1 MKLVSAF
8 LFLLLVVGCGYSDQQ
23 EQQFSQECVK
33 LAQKKG
39 WKAEETSSGLVI
51 EVLSEGNGDTK
62 IGFNSLV
69 TMHYKGALK
78 NGKVFDKSPKNKPL
92 ELKVHDMI
100 IGFQEALLDK
110 TAGAKVRIIVP
121 PHLGYQDKEMGE
133 IPSNSILVFEIEV
146 VDVK

>member
-1 MKLVSAF
+1 MA
-8 LFLLLVVGCGYSDQQ
+8 
-23 EQQFSQECVK
+23 

-51 EVLSEGNGDTK
+51 EVLSEGEGDTK

-69 TMHYKGALK
+69 TMHYKGELK
-78 NGKVFDKSPKNKPL
+78 SGKVFDQSPKEKPL

-121 PHLGYQDKEMGE
+121 PHLGYKDKEMGD
-133 IPSNSILVFEIEV
+133 IPANSILVFEIEV